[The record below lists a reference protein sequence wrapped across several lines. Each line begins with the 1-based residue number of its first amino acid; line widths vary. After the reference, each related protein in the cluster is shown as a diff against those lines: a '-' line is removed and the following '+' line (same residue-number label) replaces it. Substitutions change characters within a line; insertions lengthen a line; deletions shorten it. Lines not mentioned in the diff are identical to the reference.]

1 MTNNR
6 QKGKRGERLWKNEL
20 KEFWPTV
27 RRNANGQSQMGGKDL
42 LETGIFAW
50 EIKYGKSYKSKMIR
64 DVIEQ
69 AKSETG
75 EGEITMVGMTP
86 DREQSYVI
94 MTLDGCK
101 KLLHMALDK

>member
-20 KEFWPTV
+20 KELWPTI
-27 RRNANGQSQMGGKDL
+27 RRNANGQSQMGGTDL

-69 AKSETG
+69 AKGETKG
-75 EGEITMVGMTP
+75 GEITMIGISP
-86 DREQSYVI
+86 DREESYVV
-94 MTLDGCK
+94 MTLEGCK